1 MLNIYAAPEEAAT
14 TEVVTSTGTAD
25 SSENGQPAPGV
36 AGSQWTSII
45 IMIAIFVVFYFV
57 LILPQKKQEKK
68 QRAMINALQPGDE
81 IITIG
86 GIYGKIQKVS
96 DDYVVIES
104 TADKTKIKLAKS
116 SISRC
121 LTEHDD
127 EPEAK

>member
-1 MLNIYAAPEEAAT
+1 MYIYAAPEEAAT